1 MDQLAFGK
9 CHSLPER
16 INTMSFS
23 TVHYNPFFLLYL
35 LLSSFRE
42 LRYKWIKHVFIT
54 VGEETMTSFSTS
66 SFRGCSQTG
75 EELRQPE
82 NRMTHQRTEF
92 RCDCFI
98 SVFLESFLNHNTHE
112 NRDRESTCVWAT
124 FNYMHH

>member
-1 MDQLAFGK
+1 M
-9 CHSLPER
+9 
-16 INTMSFS
+16 
-23 TVHYNPFFLLYL
+23 
-35 LLSSFRE
+35 
-42 LRYKWIKHVFIT
+42 FIT

-98 SVFLESFLNHNTHE
+98 LVFLESFLNHNTHE
-112 NRDRESTCVWAT
+112 NKDRKSTCVGAT